1 MKIYTKSGDLGETSL
16 FGGRRVPK
24 HHLRIEAY
32 GTVDELN
39 SILGLVAS
47 QFAEPDLQELV
58 ERVQTELFEV
68 GADLATPIDAKT
80 SHVVRVNAHNIARLE
95 QEIDA
100 WQESLPQLQSFIL
113 PGGSVTGATLHIAR
127 TVCRRA
133 ERAITALADEEEI
146 HPDALRYLNRLSDW
160 LFVLA
165 RVVNQRQ
172 GKTET
177 PWIPTL

>member
-24 HHLRIEAY
+24 YHLRIEAY

-47 QFAEPDLQELV
+47 QFAEPDLRDLV
-58 ERVQTELFEV
+58 ERVQAELFEV
-68 GADLATPIDAKT
+68 GADLATPLDAKT
-80 SHVVRVNAHNIARLE
+80 SHVVRVNAHSIARLE

-113 PGGSVTGATLHIAR
+113 PGGAVTGATLHVAR

-133 ERAITALADEEEI
+133 ERTLTALAEEEEI
-146 HPDALRYLNRLSDW
+146 HPDVLRYLNRLSDW

-165 RVVNQRQ
+165 RVVNHRQ